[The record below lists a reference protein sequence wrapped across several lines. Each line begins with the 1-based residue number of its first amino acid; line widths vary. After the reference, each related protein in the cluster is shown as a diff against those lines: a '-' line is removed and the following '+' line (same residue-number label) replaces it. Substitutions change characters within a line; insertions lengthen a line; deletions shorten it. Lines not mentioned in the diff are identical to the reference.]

1 MTLTPTRDLPATEAL
16 IASLDE
22 YIRARYGLLAVQTF
36 EEERFIR
43 FMRGVADHER
53 HRAKGLYMWSRTT
66 GLRLIAGP
74 TAGAEARVIPNR
86 DDALSVIEYIE
97 EAEQGLYVLAD
108 FAPYLVEY
116 GAPKPELVRR
126 LRELAWSIRSR
137 PVTVIFVGARFP
149 EIPELEKEVKVL
161 DLPLP
166 EEAETVEILNREAER
181 LRANPNARVEL
192 DSEARGNLI
201 QALLGLTAAEMDNV
215 LAKAA
220 VRQRG
225 FDAGTV
231 RIVLD
236 EKRTLIRRTGAL
248 SFTPAI
254 PIEHIG
260 GYAPIRRLLRRAALT
275 FSPEARAFGV
285 EEAKGLLLVGLPGCG
300 KDTLKKAASSV
311 LGRALL
317 DLDLGAAMGEGGGL
331 IGSAE
336 LSIKRALQIATTA
349 KCVLGIGEF
358 EKAVGGMQSSARTD
372 GGATSRVVGSLLNWL
387 AEPHPGVFVIA
398 TANDVRELAPEQVRE
413 GRFTPVFVDLPARD
427 DRVEIFAVH
436 LRKRSRDPSGFD
448 LELLADR
455 ADGYSGAEIESAVK
469 EALLEAFEDR
479 QRQVRTED
487 VTRALGGIRPIAQ
500 VKAAEIEDLR
510 RWAREALAIDANR
523 GTTVGAADARSL
535 EI

>member
-1 MTLTPTRDLPATEAL
+1 MTAATPAVAATESL
-16 IASLDE
+16 VLGLDE
-22 YIRARYGLLAVQTF
+22 YIRARYGLIAVLTF
-36 EEERFIR
+36 EEERFLR
-43 FMRGVADHER
+43 FMQGVANHER
-53 HRAKGLYMWSRTT
+53 HRVKGLFIWSRTR
-66 GLRLIAGP
+66 GLRQTAGP
-74 TAGAEARVIPNR
+74 GLGAGLKEIPNR
-86 DDALSVIEYIE
+86 QDAVSMLEHIEQ
-97 EAEQGLYVLAD
+97 AERGIFVLCD
-108 FAPYLVEY
+108 FYPYLLEY

-126 LRELAWSIRSR
+126 LRELAWSIRSK
-137 PVTVIFVGARFP
+137 PITVIFVGARFP

-166 EEAETVEILNREAER
+166 EEAETAEILNRESER

-192 DSEARGNLI
+192 DSEARGDLI

-248 SFTPAI
+248 TFTPAI
-254 PIEHIG
+254 PIDYIG

-317 DLDLGAAMGEGGGL
+317 DLDLGAAIGEGGGL

-372 GGATSRVVGSLLNWL
+372 GGATSRVVGSLLSWL
-387 AEPHPGVFVIA
+387 VDPHPGVFVIA
-398 TANDVRELAPEQVRE
+398 TANDVRELAPEQIRE
-413 GRFTPVFVDLPARD
+413 GRFTPVFVDLPATE
-427 DRVEIFAVH
+427 DRSAIFGVH
-436 LRKRSRDPSGFD
+436 LRKRRREPGEFD
-448 LELLADR
+448 LELLAAR
-455 ADGYSGAEIESAVK
+455 SDGYSGAEIESAVK
-469 EALLEAFEDR
+469 ASLLEAFEDG
-479 QRQVRTED
+479 QRPLRTD
-487 VTRALGGIRPIAQ
+487 DILRALSGIRPLAQ
-500 VKAAEIEDLR
+500 VKPNEIEDLR
-510 RWAREALAIDANR
+510 RWARDALAIDANR
-523 GTTVGAADARSL
+523 GSQLGSADVRSL
-535 EI
+535 EL